1 MRKTKM
7 MREIDNICRLL
18 DKGKNEEA
26 IRLLNV
32 QINGHKSDDR
42 LYYMRGNAYF
52 KSGNWQCAME
62 DYMQAISINA
72 ESPATEAI
80 KMARNILEFYNK
92 EIYCQ

>member
-1 MRKTKM
+1 

-18 DKGKNEEA
+18 DKGENDKA
-26 IRLLNV
+26 IRLLNI
-32 QINGHKSDDR
+32 QINTHEADDK

-52 KSGNWQCAME
+52 KSGNWQYAME

-72 ESPATEAI
+72 ESPAAEAI

-92 EIYCQ
+92 EIFCQ